1 MSASNFFGD
10 WAMHTRFFFV
20 FVFFFSP
27 WNTDHHGATVF
38 CFFFKET
45 QRGIFMNKVTFPKA
59 DKPGLMS
66 V

>member
-10 WAMHTRFFFV
+10 WAMHTRFFFSLGIQITMV
-20 FVFFFSP
+20 LQFF
-27 WNTDHHGATVF
+27 
-38 CFFFKET
+38 FFFKET

>member
-10 WAMHTRFFFV
+10 WAMHTRFVCFFSLGIQITMVLQFFV
-20 FVFFFSP
+20 
-27 WNTDHHGATVF
+27 
-38 CFFFKET
+38 FFFKET